1 MMPTFIHGANIAF
14 SMKLMLYL
22 RFFLQKKCNNFGMSR
37 IFCNFA
43 K

>member
-22 RFFLQKKCNNFGMSR
+22 RFFFVKKVQQLWNEQDFL
-37 IFCNFA
+37 
-43 K
+43 